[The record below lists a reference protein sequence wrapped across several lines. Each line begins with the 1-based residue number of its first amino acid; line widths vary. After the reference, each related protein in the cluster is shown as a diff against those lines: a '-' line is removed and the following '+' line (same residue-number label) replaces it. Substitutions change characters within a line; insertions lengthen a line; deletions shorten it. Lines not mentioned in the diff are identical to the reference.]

1 MTTNASFD
9 DRLTAWLEEDS
20 AHRVRDHL
28 DEVLVLTRPMRQRA
42 WWSSPGRWLPM
53 DTTVRLAPVPNIRW
67 LLVAIALLI
76 AVGAAV
82 AIGVGSQHRLPPP
95 FGNARNGAVVHETNG
110 DILSLDTATN
120 RETTLVG
127 GLDTDLSPRLSLDG
141 TKIAFDRRLAA
152 GHQIMIA
159 NADGTGVRPL
169 GPPIT
174 EMDPII
180 WSPDGT
186 RLAMDSKIAGETGV
200 RIIDLAGKVTL
211 VLRQDVG
218 SPTEAVQDVQWRP
231 DGQGLVLRAWRPG
244 GPFGL
249 WTVRADGTGL
259 HRILPISDPE
269 SFRPAL
275 SPDGKT
281 VAYSFIDEGQIR
293 LADVDT
299 GADRAVSFT
308 GDGEDHVPVWSPD
321 GSHLA
326 FQRASG
332 NAAHV
337 VVGSATGGALVE
349 TGPGFSPFGGPEVAF
364 SPDGS
369 KLIAWYSD
377 TNSTWLLDPAGGP
390 GEQLSFDSS
399 GPASWQRLAP

>member
-1 MTTNASFD
+1 
-9 DRLTAWLEEDS
+9 
-20 AHRVRDHL
+20 
-28 DEVLVLTRPMRQRA
+28 
-42 WWSSPGRWLPM
+42 M
-53 DTTVRLAPVPNIRW
+53 DA
-67 LLVAIALLI
+67 
-76 AVGAAV
+76 
-82 AIGVGSQHRLPPP
+82 
-95 FGNARNGAVVHETNG
+95 
-110 DILSLDTATN
+110 
-120 RETTLVG
+120 
-127 GLDTDLSPRLSLDG
+127 
-141 TKIAFDRRLAA
+141 
-152 GHQIMIA
+152 
-159 NADGTGVRPL
+159 
-169 GPPIT
+169 
-174 EMDPII
+174 
-180 WSPDGT
+180 
-186 RLAMDSKIAGETGV
+186 KIAGVTGV
-200 RIIDLAGKVTL
+200 RIIDLEGKVTL

-218 SPTEAVQDVQWRP
+218 SPTEAVNDVQWRP
-231 DGQGLVLRAWRPG
+231 DGQGLVLRAWLPG

-249 WTVRADGTGL
+249 WTVRADGTDL

-281 VAYSFIDEGQIR
+281 VAYSFIDEGKIWM
-293 LADVDT
+293 ADVDT
-299 GADRAVSFT
+299 GDDRAVSFT
-308 GDGEDHVPVWSPD
+308 GDGVDHVPVWSPD

-349 TGPGFSPFGGPEVAF
+349 TGPGFAPFAGTEVAF

-390 GEQLSFDSS
+390 GEKLSFDSS